1 MKCHEALDRLDDLVD
16 AALPEEERLAVEAH
30 LGSCPGC
37 RREEQRL
44 RAILGEAQA
53 LRRERTPPRDLWPE
67 IAREI
72 GAGNVVSGDF
82 ARPKAPRRWVPA
94 LAAAAALLAVVTTVA
109 LLHEGGVPFAAP
121 GAGTATAVPVS
132 GGQVE
137 LLDAEQGYARATAEL
152 LAALAERG
160 DSLSPETRASVER
173 NLAGIDQA
181 LKEIRDA
188 LEKEPGNRDLTRM
201 LASTHRKKVD
211 VLRRVVK
218 LSGASI

>member
-16 AALPEEERLAVEAH
+16 GALAEDERLAVEAH

-37 RREEQRL
+37 RREERRL
-44 RAILGEAQA
+44 RAILAEARG
-53 LRRERTPPRDLWPE
+53 LRRERTPARDLWPE
-67 IAREI
+67 IVRAI
-72 GAGNVVSGDF
+72 GAGNVVSGEF
-82 ARPKAPRRWVPA
+82 ARPKAPRRWMPA
-94 LAAAAALLAVVTTVA
+94 LATAAAVLAVVTTVA
-109 LLHEGGVPFAAP
+109 VLREGGSPFAVP

-132 GGQVE
+132 GGQVG
-137 LLDAEQGYARATAEL
+137 LLDAEQGYARAAAEL

-160 DSLSPETRASVER
+160 DSLSPETRASVDR
-173 NLAGIDQA
+173 NLAVIDQA

-188 LEKEPGNRDLTRM
+188 LQKEPGNRDLTRM

>member
-30 LGSCPGC
+30 LASCPGC
-37 RREEQRL
+37 RRQEQRL
-44 RAILGEAQA
+44 QEILAEARE
-53 LRRERTPPRDLWPE
+53 LRRERTPSRDLWPE

-72 GAGNVVSGDF
+72 GAGNLVSGEF
-82 ARPKAPRRWVPA
+82 ARSKAPRWWMPA
-94 LAAAAALLAVVTTVA
+94 LATAAAVLAVATTVA
-109 LLHEGGVPFAAP
+109 MLREGGMPFAVP
-121 GAGTATAVPVS
+121 GAETATAIPVS
-132 GGQVE
+132 RGQVE
-137 LLDAEQGYARATAEL
+137 LLDAEQGYARAAAEL

-160 DSLSPETRASVER
+160 DSLSPETRASVDR
-173 NLAGIDQA
+173 NLAMIDQA

>member
-30 LGSCPGC
+30 LASCPGC
-37 RREEQRL
+37 GRQEQRL
-44 RAILGEAQA
+44 QEILAEARE
-53 LRRERTPPRDLWPE
+53 LRRERTPSRDLWPE

-72 GAGNVVSGDF
+72 GAGNLVSGEF
-82 ARPKAPRRWVPA
+82 ARPKASRWWMPA
-94 LAAAAALLAVVTTVA
+94 LATAAAVLAVATTVA
-109 LLHEGGVPFAAP
+109 MLREGGMPFAVP
-121 GAGTATAVPVS
+121 GAETATAIPVS
-132 GGQVE
+132 RGQVE
-137 LLDAEQGYARATAEL
+137 LPDAEQGYARAAAEL

-160 DSLSPETRASVER
+160 DSLSPETRDSVDR
-173 NLAGIDQA
+173 NLAMIDQA